1 MRTAVHQMENGAFF
15 KWSDLIRRHF
25 PSAGVSEHSSAAT
38 EKSSRPLPG
47 RLPAFCCRLS
57 PLASREGGNWNHFRK
72 ARFKRGKEADQAWG
86 RCCTVFVRVPC
97 LRACFSNLQRP
108 SPAQEFFKLFL
119 LPVFLLLLAPSH
131 DLLQLW
137 WLRKQN
143 NLQRDPC
150 WKPVTLKDVRGGELW
165 EAESSL
171 VCAVQS
177 LKSL

>member
-57 PLASREGGNWNHFRK
+57 PLEKEEIETTSGKHGSSGERRQIRPEG
-72 ARFKRGKEADQAWG
+72 A
-86 RCCTVFVRVPC
+86 CTVFVRVPC
-97 LRACFSNLQRP
+97 LRVCFSNLQRP